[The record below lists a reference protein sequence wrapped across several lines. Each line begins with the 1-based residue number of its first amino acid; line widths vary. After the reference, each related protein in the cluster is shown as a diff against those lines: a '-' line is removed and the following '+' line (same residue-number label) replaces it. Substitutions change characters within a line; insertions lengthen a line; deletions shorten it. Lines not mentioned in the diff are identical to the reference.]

1 MTRHRETEDQMENMK
16 QQMEGYL
23 RCQGTDRGVVEIRD
37 GKFYDGEPAWFPGAP
52 RPDGYYWFYL
62 TDDRR
67 IKNGRL
73 NGPHPSLEAAAA
85 SAFAYLSLQDIELAL
100 EALAARGEI
109 ESRVRPDGVR
119 QYWIPR

>member
-1 MTRHRETEDQMENMK
+1 MANIGFTSPTI
-16 QQMEGYL
+16 
-23 RCQGTDRGVVEIRD
+23 VEL
-37 GKFYDGEPAWFPGAP
+37 K
-52 RPDGYYWFYL
+52 
-62 TDDRR
+62 
-67 IKNGRL
+67 KNGRL

-119 QYWIPR
+119 QYCFPR